1 MYQVGDVV
9 RHPNAGVCEIL
20 EIREQRFGN
29 LPPRQYYILKPLY
42 AKAATTVY
50 TPVDSPKV
58 PLRKLLNEEE
68 LDSLLAQVPEAWLV
82 WQENET
88 ERHARFGEILHGSDL
103 VAVIR
108 LIVLLHEK
116 QKERQAQGKQLRV
129 GDKKYLEEAKR
140 LLHQEFAYAKDLD
153 PEQVPGYIMGKLGLE

>member
-9 RHPNAGVCEIL
+9 RHPSAGVCEIT

-29 LPPRQYYILKPLY
+29 LPPQQYYILKPLY

-68 LDSLLAQVPEAWLV
+68 LDRLLAQVYAAN
-82 WQENET
+82 Q
-88 ERHARFGEILHGSDL
+88 GE
-103 VAVIR
+103 
-108 LIVLLHEK
+108 E
-116 QKERQAQGKQLRV
+116 
-129 GDKKYLEEAKR
+129 
-140 LLHQEFAYAKDLD
+140 
-153 PEQVPGYIMGKLGLE
+153 